1 MTERAHSLYE
11 CALFLLLCSANIE
24 YAYVEI
30 DYLVQRKKTIISFDL
45 CLLNRIFADRT

>member
-11 CALFLLLCSANIE
+11 CALFCCYAQQIE